1 MSNYVCCSAVFK
13 LDGSQWL
20 VTSSNDLPESIGS
33 TVLWMPAYD
42 RSVSF
47 AELMTIHAEP
57 VIFFAQR
64 RVRVHPFVVV
74 ARLYARSLNVSH
86 AGNHLKD
93 YTKWMRN
100 TRSQLQ
106 CMKSAAALVV
116 G

>member
-1 MSNYVCCSAVFK
+1 M
-13 LDGSQWL
+13 
-20 VTSSNDLPESIGS
+20 PE
-33 TVLWMPAYD
+33 YD

-64 RVRVHPFVVV
+64 CARLHPFIVV

-86 AGNHLKD
+86 AGTHLKD
-93 YTKWMRN
+93 YTKWMQS